1 MSPTARPGADSGPVV
16 ARNRKARHD
25 YHILD
30 TWEVGLVLTGSEI
43 KSVRAGKV
51 SLKGAFG
58 VVRSG
63 EVWLEGMNIAAYES
77 GGYANHEPE
86 RPRKVLMHRHELRR
100 LIGSVEQKGLT
111 LIPLDI
117 HLREG
122 WAKATL
128 ALAQGKKRHDKR
140 EDLKRRQAERE
151 AARATG
157 RRR

>member
-1 MSPTARPGADSGPVV
+1 
-16 ARNRKARHD
+16 
-25 YHILD
+25 
-30 TWEVGLVLTGSEI
+30 
-43 KSVRAGKV
+43 VRAGKV

-58 VVRSG
+58 VVRRG

-77 GGYANHEPE
+77 GGYTNHEPE

-100 LIGSVEQKGLT
+100 LIGAVEQKGLT

-117 HLREG
+117 HLSEG

-151 AARATG
+151 AARAMG

>member
-1 MSPTARPGADSGPVV
+1 V

-100 LIGSVEQKGLT
+100 LIGAVEQKGLT

-117 HLREG
+117 HLSEG

-151 AARATG
+151 AARAVG

>member
-1 MSPTARPGADSGPVV
+1 V

-58 VVRSG
+58 VVRRG

-77 GGYANHEPE
+77 GGYTNHEPE

-100 LIGSVEQKGLT
+100 LIGAVEQKGLT

-117 HLREG
+117 HLSEG

-151 AARATG
+151 AARAMG